1 MSGWVAVLVL
11 IVLALGGLWLL
22 RVRGAML
29 QIAAAMIMFGAIG
42 YAVQGHPF
50 LRGSPRSAS
59 TAAAP
64 IPLTPLRH
72 AFYGEFT
79 PAEHWLIISE
89 SFARRG
95 ATQDAAGILRSAVR
109 EHPNDSELWVGLG
122 NALVDH
128 AGVMTPAAELA
139 YVRAAELAP
148 GYPGPVFFMGLALA
162 RSGDGARAV
171 AMWRSILADA
181 PADASWRPIVEDA
194 IAALQPER
202 S

>member
-1 MSGWVAVLVL
+1 MIDG
-11 IVLALGGLWLL
+11 LALAGLWLT

-29 QIAAAMIMFGAIG
+29 KFAAAAIRFGAIG
-42 YAVQGHPF
+42 YAVQGYPA

-59 TAAAP
+59 AVAAP
-64 IPLTPLRH
+64 VPLTPLRR

-89 SFARRG
+89 SFTRRG
-95 ATQDAAGILRSAVR
+95 ATRDAAGILRSAVR

-139 YVRAAELAP
+139 YTRAAELAP
-148 GYPGPVFFMGLALA
+148 GYPGPLFFMGLALA
-162 RSGDGARAV
+162 RSGDGARAIG
-171 AMWRSILADA
+171 MWRSILANA
-181 PADASWRPIVEDA
+181 PADASWRPVVEDA
-194 IAALQPER
+194 IAALQTPPNR
-202 S
+202 QP